1 VGDEEDQRPLERQ
14 VYVEDRYLP
23 FGELTSD
30 DARRLADKFS
40 GLSGGG
46 LEQRVGPAGREWRQL
61 AKLMDERG
69 AATVAE
75 LDEEQVGDF
84 AERLRVIPPGG
95 SWLSS

>member
-1 VGDEEDQRPLERQ
+1 VGDEEDQGPLERQ

-46 LEQRVGPAGREWRQL
+46 REWRQL

-75 LDEEQVGDF
+75 LDAEQVGDF